1 MTSRRTWLP
10 SNRPVPGRLPN
21 SQRQEIE
28 VVLQPYC
35 QARVP
40 EHARDQVEVT
50 HRVRGTT
57 VTLLER
63 RPAWR
68 DPSTKVE
75 LPIAQFRY
83 FPGTNQ
89 WRLFWRDRNIHWHPH
104 HARPAKRLQ
113 TLILVV
119 ETDPSGIFWG

>member
-1 MTSRRTWLP
+1 MKRTW
-10 SNRPVPGRLPN
+10 SISTRPAPGRF
-21 SQRQEIE
+21 SEGERRD
-28 VVLQPYC
+28 VDAVLRPYC
-35 QARVP
+35 KARIP
-40 EHARDQVEVT
+40 PHARDQVELT
-50 HRVRGTT
+50 YRLRGTT

-68 DPSTKVE
+68 DPGTWIE
-75 LPIAQFRY
+75 LPIAQFR
-83 FPGTNQ
+83 FILTNRT

-113 TLILVV
+113 TLIQVI